1 MLKKYFSPVHLFCI
15 SLFLALP
22 VCISYQIQDSFVTPR
37 VILIAATVLA
47 LSIALI
53 IKARPA
59 HDLLRSTP
67 ILALLAFLVLFA
79 ISISKSLNPGDA
91 WFEWIKSF
99 LIFPLMLISAI
110 LFGSRENRIML
121 LKFSQVSVLI
131 LSAFYCYQWIYF
143 LNNQKLDLVFDLK
156 VHISS
161 TLGNK
166 NFYAEIICLLFP
178 FSCISFFSLEK
189 RWKGLS
195 AFNML
200 LLIVSLVLTK
210 SIAGLAA
217 FVVAAVLA
225 STAWYFTRP
234 VFKLPGNKVIGILAA
249 IIIIGGVG
257 IFKSG
262 VVSNLNQRVET
273 IQNYIQH
280 PELADSTMRANSNS
294 TFERILL
301 WRNSIGLISENPF
314 TGCGAGNWKLLYP
327 KFGIGGTR
335 YIEGGNVHYE
345 HPHNDYLL
353 IASEAG
359 IPACIAFII
368 FLVSMG
374 WISFKELKGNR
385 TESLWFAGIIFAA
398 TCFLIVSILSFP
410 RMRFYG
416 WILLGIYG
424 GLLFSFHEINTEVD
438 KKNMAARNKLMLLVC
453 ALISAWSVTAGISR
467 YTGEVHSKLLQIAKK
482 QKNFPRVV
490 REAEKASSTYFPI
503 DETATPFSWY
513 KGMSYFYSRDI
524 LRAKIE
530 YEDALKKNPYHIQ
543 LLNDFATACEQTN
556 ERERA
561 IELYKRALSVTPNF
575 PHSLLNISACYF
587 NIGIKDSAF
596 IYIDKIYGIRLSGQE
611 KKSYDVYLPA
621 ILREKIYMDSAFF
634 KSEIRP
640 QALALATDT
649 GFVNGAYRDSKSTN
663 IGFLETISGIIKRR

>member
-1 MLKKYFSPVHLFCI
+1 MLKKIFSPPVLFCI
-15 SLFLALP
+15 VLFLAMP
-22 VCISYQIQDSFVTPR
+22 VCISYQVQDSFITPR
-37 VILIAATVLA
+37 VILVAATVLA
-47 LSIALI
+47 LCILLI
-53 IKARPA
+53 IKARPGP
-59 HDLLRSTP
+59 DLLRRFP
-67 ILALLAFLVLFA
+67 VQALLAFLVLFA
-79 ISISKSLNPGDA
+79 ISIFKSINPGDA
-91 WFEWIKSF
+91 GYEWIKSF
-99 LIFPLMLISAI
+99 LIFPVVLISAI
-110 LFGSRENRIML
+110 VFGKKENRIML

-143 LNNQKLDLVFDLK
+143 LGHQKLDLVFDLK

-189 RWKGLS
+189 QWKGLS
-195 AFNML
+195 AFNSL
-200 LLIVSLVLTK
+200 LLILSLVLTE
-210 SIAGLAA
+210 SIAGFAA
-217 FVVAAVLA
+217 FVVAAILA
-225 STAWYFTRP
+225 SAAWYFTRP
-234 VFKLPGNKVIGILAA
+234 VLKFPRKKVIGVLAVA
-249 IIIIGGVG
+249 IIIGSIG
-257 IFKSG
+257 ILKSG
-262 VVSNLNQRVET
+262 VVRNVNQRVET
-273 IQNYIQH
+273 IKKYVQH
-280 PELADSTMRANSNS
+280 PELTDSTMRANSNS

-368 FLVSMG
+368 FLVSMV
-374 WISFKELKGNR
+374 WISFKELKKNR
-385 TESLWFAGIIFAA
+385 TDSLWFAGIIFAV

-416 WILLGIYG
+416 WILLGLYG
-424 GLLFSFHEINTEVD
+424 GLLFSFHEINNEIE
-438 KKNMAARNKLMLLVC
+438 KKKMAARNKLMLLVC
-453 ALISAWSVTAGISR
+453 ALIAAWSVTAGISR
-467 YTGEVHSKLLQIAKK
+467 YSGEVHSKLLQIAKK

-490 REAEKASSTYFPI
+490 REAEKASSTYFPL

-513 KGMSYFYSRDI
+513 KGMSYFYSNDI
-524 LRAKIE
+524 PRAKLE

-556 ERERA
+556 DRERA
-561 IELYKRALSVTPNF
+561 IELYQRALSVTPNF

-587 NIGIKDSAF
+587 NIGKKDSAF
-596 IYIDKIYGIRLSGQE
+596 IYIDKIYGIKLSGQE

-621 ILREKIYMDSAFF
+621 ILREKIYVDSAFF
-634 KSEIRP
+634 KSEIRQ

-649 GFVNGAYRDSKSTN
+649 GFVNSSYRDSKSTN
-663 IGFLETISGIIKRR
+663 AGLIETISAMIQRR